1 MIVARA
7 NRQGVTK
14 LKVRAE
20 LDALR
25 IANGVEFPKNYR
37 PKSQGQHGGRGGKQ
51 DATPN
56 EDYDDDDRDI
66 L

>member
-14 LKVRAE
+14 SKVRAE
-20 LDALR
+20 LDTMR

-37 PKSQGQHGGRGGKQ
+37 PKNQGQHGGRDEKE
-51 DATPN
+51 DATVG
-56 EDYDDDDRDI
+56 DDGDDNDDI